1 MSKLLR
7 NENIHNLVID
17 NIKLN
22 DHTDIF
28 GNLEKRSLPELN
40 KDYSYETLDN
50 ANANRYN
57 NHIYEN
63 ILKKD
68 KTKDLN
74 NEFMSLYRIHSS
86 KFHSRKEENEKKIND
101 KLNEEINLLIKDNK
115 NNEKLNL
122 WNEPINSKVQHSY
135 KNIFEFRKKMAF
147 RFRFMNNP
155 NKKISIKKNFKIEDE
170 KVNKI
175 LKISKSIPNIFLKE
189 EKFVKKTN
197 KEINNNSENSF
208 IEDRNKEIGFDTHFK
223 LHRYSGNLYKY
234 YKLINSLNKNQLVF
248 NENENENENGSN
260 IYNNNMNM
268 NNEEINLFKSD
279 NNNNNAR
286 IIKTKNIRKIKVN
299 PKNKIIKLS
308 SLL

>member
-50 ANANRYN
+50 ANANNNN

-63 ILKKD
+63 ILMKD

-74 NEFMSLYRIHSS
+74 NEFMSLYRLHSS

-101 KLNEEINLLIKDNK
+101 KLNEEMNMLIKDNK
-115 NNEKLNL
+115 NNEKLNI

-189 EKFVKKTN
+189 EKSVKKTN

-234 YKLINSLNKNQLVF
+234 YKLINSLKK
-248 NENENENENGSN
+248 NENGSN

-279 NNNNNAR
+279 NNNNVR
-286 IIKTKNIRKIKVN
+286 IIKAKYIRKIKVN

>member
-7 NENIHNLVID
+7 NDNIHNVVID

-22 DHTDIF
+22 DHTDI
-28 GNLEKRSLPELN
+28 LSKLQKRNLPELN
-40 KDYSYETLDN
+40 RNYNYETLDDTKG
-50 ANANRYN
+50 N
-57 NHIYEN
+57 NNNIYES
-63 ILKKD
+63 ILMKS

-74 NEFMSLYRIHSS
+74 NEFISLYRIHSS

-101 KLNEEINLLIKDNK
+101 KLNEELNMLIKDNK

-155 NKKISIKKNFKIEDE
+155 NKKISLKKNFKIEDE

-189 EKFVKKTN
+189 EKSANKAN

-208 IEDRNKEIGFDTHFK
+208 NEDRNKEIGFDTHFK
-223 LHRYSGNLYKY
+223 LHRYKGNLYNY
-234 YKLINSLNKNQLVF
+234 YKLNNSLNKKHLIF
-248 NENENENENGSN
+248 DENENGN
-260 IYNNNMNM
+260 NNNNMNI
-268 NNEEINLFKSD
+268 EEINLLKYD
-279 NNNNNAR
+279 NNDHNAR
-286 IIKTKNIRKIKVN
+286 IINTKNIKKIRVN
-299 PKNKIIKLS
+299 QRNKIIKLS